1 MSMKNLSLKERV
13 ETLEKEI
20 NGEKLQHEMIRKAND
35 YRRDYSGYLRN
46 AVITDA
52 LRVGKDSDGGYLV
65 PDEMEAGLVE
75 AIKEHNVVRR
85 VANVFTTSKLLK
97 ETLAGKTLKG
107 AWVDEGERL
116 SFSDTDFYQVVI
128 DAHKNGCIV
137 RLTDE
142 LVEDTDFDI
151 ENYII
156 NSVGQDI
163 GKLEEEAFLSGD
175 GDHKPRG
182 VLLDAQVGVETK
194 EINSDII
201 ADLYYSLG
209 QAYRK
214 NAAWIMSKDA
224 VEKVRKI
231 KNYGGRPIWQ
241 PALTEGEPD
250 LLFGREVYVANEM
263 PGILPGNCP
272 IAFGDFSFYW
282 IGDRGNRSI
291 KRLNELYADKGMVG
305 YRITHRVDGKLIVPE
320 AVKTLKIVA

>member
-35 YRRDYSGYLRN
+35 YKRDYKGYLRN
-46 AVITDA
+46 AEITDA

-65 PDEMEAGLVE
+65 PDEMEAGIVE

-85 VANVFTTSKLLK
+85 VANVFTTSKHLK

-116 SFSDTDFYQVVI
+116 SFSDTDFYQVII

-137 RLTDE
+137 RVSDE
-142 LVEDTDFDI
+142 LIEDTGFDL
-151 ENYII
+151 EKHII
-156 NSVGQDI
+156 KSVGDDI
-163 GKLEEEAFLSGD
+163 GRLEEEAFLTGD
-175 GDHKPRG
+175 GENKPRG

-194 EINSDII
+194 EINADII
-201 ADLYYSLG
+201 ADLYYSLN
-209 QAYRK
+209 QVYRK
-214 NAAWIMSKDA
+214 KASWIMSENA
-224 VEKVRKI
+224 EEQIRRI
-231 KNYGGRPIWQ
+231 KNYGGRSIWE
-241 PALTEGEPD
+241 PALTEGTPD
-250 LLFGREVYVANEM
+250 LLFGRPVYVAEQM
-263 PGILPGNCP
+263 PGVLPGNCP
-272 IAFGDFSFYW
+272 IAFGDFSYYW